1 MIFNNVYKNSKVL
14 VTGHT
19 GFKGSW
25 LAIWLKELGADVIGY
40 ALEPPG
46 SPNNFTV
53 CSLNKKI
60 KHIHGDILDY
70 KLLQEVFDKYQPEFV
85 FHLAAQAVVRAS
97 YANPKLT
104 LDTNIGGTINVLEAV
119 RCTPNVRAL
128 VCVTSDK
135 CYDNKGWIWG
145 YRENDQLGGH
155 DPYSASK
162 GCAELVCTAYRKSFF
177 NPQVQDKVGFAT
189 ARAGNTVG
197 GGDWGQDRII
207 PDIVRSLSAKQSI
220 KVRNPLSIRPWQH
233 ALDCISG
240 YLWLGALLKQ
250 YPNDY
255 SEAWNFGPTDQ
266 GYYSVKDI
274 VAKFIDIWGCGD
286 WKDISGQGDLPEASL
301 LYLCCDKAR
310 VKLGWESV
318 LDIDETIKWTAEWY
332 KNYYQGG
339 EQDIYVNCLN
349 QIQTYVK
356 KAKDRQLSWTRPDFE
371 NL

>member
-207 PDIVRSLSAKQSI
+207 PDIVRSLSAKQSV
-220 KVRNPLSIRPWQH
+220 KVRNPFFVRPLLLFGWVYSI
-233 ALDCISG
+233 S
-240 YLWLGALLKQ
+240 ALL
-250 YPNDY
+250 
-255 SEAWNFGPTDQ
+255 
-266 GYYSVKDI
+266 
-274 VAKFIDIWGCGD
+274 
-286 WKDISGQGDLPEASL
+286 
-301 LYLCCDKAR
+301 
-310 VKLGWESV
+310 
-318 LDIDETIKWTAEWY
+318 
-332 KNYYQGG
+332 
-339 EQDIYVNCLN
+339 
-349 QIQTYVK
+349 
-356 KAKDRQLSWTRPDFE
+356 
-371 NL
+371 